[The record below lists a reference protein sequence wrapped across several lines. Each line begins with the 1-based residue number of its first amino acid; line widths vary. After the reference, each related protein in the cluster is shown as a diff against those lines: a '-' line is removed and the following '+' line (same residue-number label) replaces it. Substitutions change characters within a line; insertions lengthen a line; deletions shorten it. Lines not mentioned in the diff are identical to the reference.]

1 MTNLMDKALCVVI
14 RARGFEDP
22 QTILF
27 ANLLES
33 GTIHESNA
41 IELAHRVASL
51 PFVEDDEE

>member
-1 MTNLMDKALCVVI
+1 MDKALCVVI

-27 ANLLES
+27 ANLLEN

-41 IELAHRVASL
+41 MELAQRVASL